1 MKKKQVLALMLS
13 ATVVSGNVMIAGAAD
28 QAGTTATVQTVQ
40 EAAAEP
46 AAQTKEAAQEPALEV
61 TAESKTEAT
70 ETAVA
75 SSKEEANTQEAAQKA
90 ATESTKEETSDS
102 AQNTPASTE
111 TVENKEETVAETSA
125 SKAPAA
131 NITATSSNKAA
142 DNSTVAVQN
151 STESEENS
159 EEDDKHY
166 TEMPDGS
173 LVPDEGWMFDEN
185 GNCVPIPEEGE
196 SGTEE
201 DNTDEEKGPVLQ
213 VGESFEVADQQHT
226 MKYKVIAD
234 GKVELYEM
242 IADKPDQA
250 PANMTIS
257 GKVTYKGNTYQVSKV
272 SDVSVAVVWHTQN
285 LTIGEGVEDLNVA
298 LYQFR
303 LDTLSLPA
311 SLNHIFGQETETDA
325 NGDVC
330 IKPFYDDRY
339 GQRIDKFI
347 LSEDNPI
354 FVLED
359 GNIRLRSEAEQ
370 EVQIGDELEKEYIQ
384 YVVTRE
390 NEVEVTGAFAGKS
403 DTLTIPATVHIK
415 GRDFKVKAVQATFK
429 VPLGSIK
436 HLVIEEG
443 VEAFRQHLN
452 GGASTSN
459 HNYGLETITLPSTL
473 KEYDAFSAKDLKRID
488 VAEGNPNYK
497 SVDGVL
503 YNKEMTELITLPASA
518 DMEEY
523 TTPDSVT
530 KVLGIAMDYIK
541 TIKKITIADSV
552 KTLELGAVASTTGLE
567 ELVIGSG
574 IEEMGDVV
582 VRDCYGL
589 KKLTIEASCRYSAES
604 FSHCPD
610 LEEVYI
616 EGTPT
621 AFGGKVLTDLPSLKA
636 FHVSNS
642 DTLFSK
648 DGVLYGYKG
657 TGGSV
662 ISKYPANK
670 AGDTFILS
678 EDVKGFDAYA
688 FHKTQNL
695 GTLVIPAGVQ
705 LRAGTVYDPAKPIKV
720 YLGDSSLNTEDSSPL
735 FVSDDAEKITVCVN
749 NQAFADE
756 LNSNGRLYGNVEAVV
771 ETIPATSLSVDKES
785 VSLKPGEETTIQTS
799 YEPYYATDQITW
811 KSNDE
816 AVATVE
822 NGKIKAVGFGTTTI
836 DVTMGGQ
843 TASVEVTVRLPLES
857 IALDQSEMTLNKG
870 DSTTLNVT
878 YNPDNTTDS
887 KEITW
892 ESSNTKVATVDKDGN
907 VTAVGAGTATI
918 TANGANNTKA
928 TCEVTVKVPMT
939 GMTIN
944 HKELTLNKGDSEK
957 LKVTI
962 TPADTTD
969 DTTVEWSSS
978 NTNAVTVS
986 QDGTVTAVGNG
997 DAQIMGYCN
1006 GFQVFCNVTVKVPMT
1021 GFELEETELTMNLND
1036 TRFLNAIWK
1045 PTDTTDNTAVTWSSS
1060 NEKAV
1065 TVNENGFL
1073 MAVGAGTA
1081 TIKAECNGFEATCKV
1096 TVKNPL
1102 LGLSID
1108 GDIYTYYLEE
1118 GQDVDLD
1125 VTYYPE
1131 DTTDSKDVTWSS
1143 SNPDIASVDEN
1154 GKITAKKAGEATITV
1169 THESGLTDSRDVV
1182 VTQKEVPLDSISL
1195 DQTTLN
1201 LDVDADATLNVI
1213 YNPDN
1218 TTVDRTAEWTS
1229 SNPEVAFVDGTG
1241 KVFGRSEGTAV
1252 ITATVDGKT
1261 ASCTVTVTKPEI
1273 PLDAINFGDRNMVQ
1287 MTEGETDKL
1296 TVYYAPENTT
1306 VDRTI
1311 TWTSSNPNVA
1321 TAEGDGTLTAH
1332 GEGVTII
1339 TATVAGK
1346 SASIRVVVYAKATI
1360 VESVTLDHQSMDL
1373 TVGNLAKLTATV
1385 KQSGG
1390 DAVSVNWSSSD
1401 PSIVQVDSFG
1411 NIKAIGEGTA
1421 TITASAQDKSASCV
1435 VTVKKK
1441 EVVVTDL
1448 TIDKDK
1454 LTLEAGTTGK
1464 VTAKATNSDGTEAK
1478 VTYASSDTSIATV
1491 DADGTIH
1498 ALKEGTVNITASAG
1512 DLTVVCHVTV
1522 TPETEDPDTPPVDP
1536 ENPTDPD
1543 GGNQGGNEN
1552 PGGGDNAGDN
1562 GNENP
1567 GGGDNTGD
1575 NGNENPG
1582 SGDNTENGDNQ
1593 NPDGGDST
1601 GDNGNENPGAGDNTG
1616 NEDNQ
1621 NPDGGDQNGSSSG
1634 EDNTSDGSQGSDQ
1647 DNGNNASDNGSSAD
1661 SGKDANTADQDSNG
1675 STNENNNQS
1684 ESAPKTGDPASLG
1697 LLASLTAL
1705 SGGVIAKLR
1714 RKKK

>member
-13 ATVVSGNVMIAGAAD
+13 ATVVSGNVMAAGAAD
-28 QAGTTATVQTVQ
+28 QVGTTATVQAVQ
-40 EAAAEP
+40 EAAADP
-46 AAQTKEAAQEPALEV
+46 VAQTKEAVQEV
-61 TAESKTEAT
+61 TAEAT
-70 ETAVA
+70 ETAA
-75 SSKEEANTQEAAQKA
+75 SSNKEETTTQETAPE
-90 ATESTKEETSDS
+90 ATASNKNETSDS
-102 AQNTPASTE
+102 AQNASASTE
-111 TVENKEETVAETSA
+111 TAEKKEETAAATTTDKTTTANSTA
-125 SKAPAA
+125 ATTDKAAA
-131 NITATSSNKAA
+131 NN
-142 DNSTVAVQN
+142 TVAVQN
-151 STESEENS
+151 NTESGES
-159 EEDDKHY
+159 AEDDEQHW
-166 TEMPDGS
+166 TELPDGTV
-173 LVPDEGWMFDEN
+173 VPDEGWMFDEN
-185 GNCVPIPEEGE
+185 GNCVPIPEEGD
-196 SGTEE
+196 TET
-201 DNTDEEKGPVLQ
+201 DNGNTDEEKGPVLQ
-213 VGESFEVADQQHT
+213 VGETFEVADQQHT

-370 EVQIGDELEKEYIQ
+370 EVQVGDELEKDYIQ
-384 YVVTRE
+384 YVVTGE

-403 DTLTIPATVHIK
+403 DTLTIPAAVHIK

-589 KKLTIEASCRYSAES
+589 KKLTIKASCRYSAES

-695 GTLVIPAGVQ
+695 ETLVIPAGVQ

-720 YLGDSSLNTEDSSPL
+720 YVGDSTLNTEDSSPL
-735 FVSDDAEKITVCVN
+735 FVSDGAEKITVCVN

-771 ETIPATSLSVDKES
+771 ETIPATSLSVDQES

-799 YEPYYATDQITW
+799 YEPYYATEQMTW

-816 AVATVE
+816 NVATVE

-836 DVTMGGQ
+836 DVTMGSQ
-843 TASVEVTVRLPLES
+843 TASVKVTVRLPLES
-857 IALDQSEMTLNKG
+857 ITLDQKELTLNRG
-870 DSTTLNVT
+870 ESQSLTVS

-887 KEITW
+887 KDVSW
-892 ESSNTKVATVDKDGN
+892 KSSDEKVATVDQNGN
-907 VTAVGAGTATI
+907 VKAVGA
-918 TANGANNTKA
+918 
-928 TCEVTVKVPMT
+928 
-939 GMTIN
+939 
-944 HKELTLNKGDSEK
+944 
-957 LKVTI
+957 
-962 TPADTTD
+962 
-969 DTTVEWSSS
+969 
-978 NTNAVTVS
+978 
-986 QDGTVTAVGNG
+986 
-997 DAQIMGYCN
+997 
-1006 GFQVFCNVTVKVPMT
+1006 
-1021 GFELEETELTMNLND
+1021 
-1036 TRFLNAIWK
+1036 
-1045 PTDTTDNTAVTWSSS
+1045 
-1060 NEKAV
+1060 
-1065 TVNENGFL
+1065 
-1073 MAVGAGTA
+1073 
-1081 TIKAECNGFEATCKV
+1081 
-1096 TVKNPL
+1096 
-1102 LGLSID
+1102 
-1108 GDIYTYYLEE
+1108 
-1118 GQDVDLD
+1118 
-1125 VTYYPE
+1125 
-1131 DTTDSKDVTWSS
+1131 
-1143 SNPDIASVDEN
+1143 
-1154 GKITAKKAGEATITV
+1154 
-1169 THESGLTDSRDVV
+1169 
-1182 VTQKEVPLDSISL
+1182 
-1195 DQTTLN
+1195 
-1201 LDVDADATLNVI
+1201 
-1213 YNPDN
+1213 
-1218 TTVDRTAEWTS
+1218 
-1229 SNPEVAFVDGTG
+1229 
-1241 KVFGRSEGTAV
+1241 
-1252 ITATVDGKT
+1252 
-1261 ASCTVTVTKPEI
+1261 
-1273 PLDAINFGDRNMVQ
+1273 
-1287 MTEGETDKL
+1287 
-1296 TVYYAPENTT
+1296 
-1306 VDRTI
+1306 
-1311 TWTSSNPNVA
+1311 
-1321 TAEGDGTLTAH
+1321 
-1332 GEGVTII
+1332 
-1339 TATVAGK
+1339 
-1346 SASIRVVVYAKATI
+1346 
-1360 VESVTLDHQSMDL
+1360 
-1373 TVGNLAKLTATV
+1373 
-1385 KQSGG
+1385 
-1390 DAVSVNWSSSD
+1390 
-1401 PSIVQVDSFG
+1401 
-1411 NIKAIGEGTA
+1411 
-1421 TITASAQDKSASCV
+1421 
-1435 VTVKKK
+1435 
-1441 EVVVTDL
+1441 
-1448 TIDKDK
+1448 
-1454 LTLEAGTTGK
+1454 
-1464 VTAKATNSDGTEAK
+1464 
-1478 VTYASSDTSIATV
+1478 
-1491 DADGTIH
+1491 
-1498 ALKEGTVNITASAG
+1498 
-1512 DLTVVCHVTV
+1512 
-1522 TPETEDPDTPPVDP
+1522 
-1536 ENPTDPD
+1536 
-1543 GGNQGGNEN
+1543 
-1552 PGGGDNAGDN
+1552 
-1562 GNENP
+1562 
-1567 GGGDNTGD
+1567 
-1575 NGNENPG
+1575 
-1582 SGDNTENGDNQ
+1582 
-1593 NPDGGDST
+1593 
-1601 GDNGNENPGAGDNTG
+1601 
-1616 NEDNQ
+1616 
-1621 NPDGGDQNGSSSG
+1621 
-1634 EDNTSDGSQGSDQ
+1634 
-1647 DNGNNASDNGSSAD
+1647 
-1661 SGKDANTADQDSNG
+1661 
-1675 STNENNNQS
+1675 
-1684 ESAPKTGDPASLG
+1684 
-1697 LLASLTAL
+1697 
-1705 SGGVIAKLR
+1705 
-1714 RKKK
+1714 

>member
-13 ATVVSGNVMIAGAAD
+13 ATVVSGNVMTAGAAD
-28 QAGTTATVQTVQ
+28 QVGTTATVQAVQ
-40 EAAAEP
+40 EAAADP
-46 AAQTKEAAQEPALEV
+46 VAQTKEAVQEV
-61 TAESKTEAT
+61 TAEAT
-70 ETAVA
+70 ETAA
-75 SSKEEANTQEAAQKA
+75 SSNKEETTTQETAPE
-90 ATESTKEETSDS
+90 ATASNKNETSDS
-102 AQNTPASTE
+102 AQNASASTE
-111 TVENKEETVAETSA
+111 TAEKKEETAAATTADKTTTANSTA
-125 SKAPAA
+125 ATTDKAAA
-131 NITATSSNKAA
+131 NN
-142 DNSTVAVQN
+142 TVAVQN
-151 STESEENS
+151 NTESGESTE
-159 EEDDKHY
+159 DDEQHW
-166 TEMPDGS
+166 TELPDGTV
-173 LVPDEGWMFDEN
+173 VPDEGWMFDEN
-185 GNCVPIPEEGE
+185 GNCVPIPEEGD
-196 SGTEE
+196 TET
-201 DNTDEEKGPVLQ
+201 DNGNTDEEKGPVLQ
-213 VGESFEVADQQHT
+213 VGETFEVADQQHT

-370 EVQIGDELEKEYIQ
+370 EVQVGDELEKDYIQ
-384 YVVTRE
+384 YVVTGE

-589 KKLTIEASCRYSAES
+589 KKLTIKASCRYSAES

-695 GTLVIPAGVQ
+695 ETLVIPAGVQ

-720 YLGDSSLNTEDSSPL
+720 YVGDSTLNTEDSSPL
-735 FVSDDAEKITVCVN
+735 FVSDGAEKITVCVN

-771 ETIPATSLSVDKES
+771 ETIPATSLSVDQES

-799 YEPYYATDQITW
+799 YEPYYATEQMTW

-816 AVATVE
+816 NVATVE

-836 DVTMGGQ
+836 DVTMGSQ
-843 TASVEVTVRLPLES
+843 TASVKVTVRLPLES
-857 IALDQSEMTLNKG
+857 ITLDQKELTLNRG
-870 DSTTLNVT
+870 ESQSLTVR

-887 KEITW
+887 KDVSW
-892 ESSNTKVATVDKDGN
+892 KSSDEKVATVDQNGN
-907 VTAVGAGTATI
+907 VKAVGAGTATI

-978 NTNAVTVS
+978 NTHAVTVS
-986 QDGTVTAVGNG
+986 KDGTVTAVGNG

-1036 TRFLNAIWK
+1036 THFLNAIWK

-1118 GQDVDLD
+1118 GQEVDLD

-1131 DTTDSKDVTWSS
+1131 DTTDNKDVTWSS
-1143 SNPDIASVDEN
+1143 SNPNVASVD
-1154 GKITAKKAGEATITV
+1154 
-1169 THESGLTDSRDVV
+1169 
-1182 VTQKEVPLDSISL
+1182 
-1195 DQTTLN
+1195 
-1201 LDVDADATLNVI
+1201 
-1213 YNPDN
+1213 
-1218 TTVDRTAEWTS
+1218 
-1229 SNPEVAFVDGTG
+1229 
-1241 KVFGRSEGTAV
+1241 
-1252 ITATVDGKT
+1252 
-1261 ASCTVTVTKPEI
+1261 
-1273 PLDAINFGDRNMVQ
+1273 
-1287 MTEGETDKL
+1287 
-1296 TVYYAPENTT
+1296 
-1306 VDRTI
+1306 
-1311 TWTSSNPNVA
+1311 
-1321 TAEGDGTLTAH
+1321 
-1332 GEGVTII
+1332 
-1339 TATVAGK
+1339 
-1346 SASIRVVVYAKATI
+1346 
-1360 VESVTLDHQSMDL
+1360 
-1373 TVGNLAKLTATV
+1373 
-1385 KQSGG
+1385 
-1390 DAVSVNWSSSD
+1390 
-1401 PSIVQVDSFG
+1401 
-1411 NIKAIGEGTA
+1411 
-1421 TITASAQDKSASCV
+1421 
-1435 VTVKKK
+1435 
-1441 EVVVTDL
+1441 
-1448 TIDKDK
+1448 
-1454 LTLEAGTTGK
+1454 
-1464 VTAKATNSDGTEAK
+1464 
-1478 VTYASSDTSIATV
+1478 
-1491 DADGTIH
+1491 
-1498 ALKEGTVNITASAG
+1498 
-1512 DLTVVCHVTV
+1512 
-1522 TPETEDPDTPPVDP
+1522 
-1536 ENPTDPD
+1536 
-1543 GGNQGGNEN
+1543 
-1552 PGGGDNAGDN
+1552 
-1562 GNENP
+1562 
-1567 GGGDNTGD
+1567 
-1575 NGNENPG
+1575 
-1582 SGDNTENGDNQ
+1582 
-1593 NPDGGDST
+1593 
-1601 GDNGNENPGAGDNTG
+1601 
-1616 NEDNQ
+1616 
-1621 NPDGGDQNGSSSG
+1621 
-1634 EDNTSDGSQGSDQ
+1634 
-1647 DNGNNASDNGSSAD
+1647 
-1661 SGKDANTADQDSNG
+1661 
-1675 STNENNNQS
+1675 
-1684 ESAPKTGDPASLG
+1684 
-1697 LLASLTAL
+1697 
-1705 SGGVIAKLR
+1705 
-1714 RKKK
+1714 